1 MDKTLGHIYLY
12 GEILWNVYKYHGVP
26 ESLLVCGERIGLL
39 GMYAKYIGI
48 KNVYYNNP
56 NDISCQ
62 DANEI
67 TKGVGIDLDDYIY
80 GDFDEVLKYSILNN
94 RYFDAIIMIG
104 TKEYIYGNG
113 EYFRKIISICKRDCF
128 VSIWTEVSSYNN
140 EIEQQIGAKHY
151 MDFDAL
157 LNKIQSFENA
167 FIIPENKKETS
178 NVIGFC
184 FQNKAYPYI
193 LEEWLDEEEKHL
205 YRYRLYYQI
214 LINWLK
220 KITLGHKVENWFL
233 KKNIHKIIIYGGGE
247 LGRILYDQL
256 QTENRV
262 IVDAVCD
269 RNNSGLDQY
278 FINTK
283 IISVDELS
291 QKYNQNTIVVTPI
304 YAYDAIYREIR
315 KKVKGNII
323 DLSVIIK
330 EM

>member
-1 MDKTLGHIYLY
+1 M
-12 GEILWNVYKYHGVP
+12 
-26 ESLLVCGERIGLL
+26 
-39 GMYAKYIGI
+39 
-48 KNVYYNNP
+48 
-56 NDISCQ
+56 
-62 DANEI
+62 
-67 TKGVGIDLDDYIY
+67 
-80 GDFDEVLKYSILNN
+80 
-94 RYFDAIIMIG
+94 
-104 TKEYIYGNG
+104 
-113 EYFRKIISICKRDCF
+113 
-128 VSIWTEVSSYNN
+128 
-140 EIEQQIGAKHY
+140 
-151 MDFDAL
+151 
-157 LNKIQSFENA
+157 
-167 FIIPENKKETS
+167 
-178 NVIGFC
+178 
-184 FQNKAYPYI
+184 
-193 LEEWLDEEEKHL
+193 
-205 YRYRLYYQI
+205 
-214 LINWLK
+214 
-220 KITLGHKVENWFL
+220 ENWFL

-269 RNNSGLDQY
+269 RNISGLDQY